1 MHEEWYPLG
10 LLLKVRT
17 EILEWI
23 RTQFL
28 DSRHQLREM
37 LKFWLTTADKPS
49 LKTLI
54 DALRSRSVGASQLAS
69 VLKAKYCLVEDMGEI
84 KH

>member
-28 DSRHQLREM
+28 DSRHQLQEM
-37 LKFWLTTADKPS
+37 LKFWLTTPVNHRW
-49 LKTLI
+49 KTLT